1 MAALGIDV
9 VLPPR
14 AYLQSELPV
23 LTPLAAGL
31 IRRPGELAILDAGGN
46 NVGARVLAAL
56 GDAFAGRSCRV
67 LQVVNPYRPETA
79 TREGCERI
87 RRSIEAAARLPVTD
101 WVGNANP
108 IDETTPGAIVEGYAF
123 ITWLA
128 AARGLP
134 RAFVTAP
141 AALLA
146 DVDTGAFDC
155 PVLAIRGR
163 LGPPWTEADAVGQ
176 CSGDRNTSRA

>member
-56 GDAFAGRSCRV
+56 GDASAGRRRPRARGASGSAGRS
-67 LQVVNPYRPETA
+67 RPPRACPSPTGSA
-79 TREGCERI
+79 TPT
-87 RRSIEAAARLPVTD
+87 SSTRLP
-101 WVGNANP
+101 
-108 IDETTPGAIVEGYAF
+108 
-123 ITWLA
+123 
-128 AARGLP
+128 
-134 RAFVTAP
+134 
-141 AALLA
+141 
-146 DVDTGAFDC
+146 
-155 PVLAIRGR
+155 RGR
-163 LGPPWTEADAVGQ
+163 SPTGTP
-176 CSGDRNTSRA
+176 